1 MKRTEEIQ
9 EELLYIEN
17 ATVLKARRRG
27 KGEWATS
34 SSQLAKVLGVPFS
47 LVMEAANKLS
57 EDGIKYTRVEI
68 TLRSVPHFI
77 NCIDADKEK
86 KNKLL
91 LTLQNFKEGQDA

>member
-17 ATVLKARRRG
+17 TTVLKVRRESE
-27 KGEWATS
+27 KEWVTS

-47 LVMEAANKLS
+47 TVMEAVKKLS
-57 EDGIKYTRVEI
+57 KDGIKYTRVEI
-68 TLRSVPHFI
+68 TLRSLPQLLNH
-77 NCIDADKEK
+77 IDADEEK

-91 LTLQNFKEGQDA
+91 LTLQNFKEVQDA